1 MFNISKGAMID
12 TINNMIYNIAL
23 YVFVFIICMWI
34 LVCIVRL
41 FVRGLSRVIPITYT
55 PPLQSKG
62 NGNGNGNGKRKQNK
76 KRSASYRVQSVGKK
90 ANTNKVVNSDL
101 DDEDDFN
108 NYYDDYS
115 SPSYYSSSNSSSSE
129 SSYSNSNYNSTSS
142 YKNEDSSKYDSP
154 SYNSSYNSNSD
165 ENDY

>member
-1 MFNISKGAMID
+1 MAVIDFMFNISKGAMID

-55 PPLQSKG
+55 PSLQSK
-62 NGNGNGNGKRKQNK
+62 GNGKRKQNK
-76 KRSASYRVQSVGKK
+76 KRNASYRVQSVGKK
-90 ANTNKVVNSDL
+90 ANTNKVINSDL

-108 NYYDDYS
+108 DYS

-142 YKNEDSSKYDSP
+142 YKNEDSSRYDSP
-154 SYNSSYNSNSD
+154 SYNSSYNINSD
-165 ENDY
+165 ENDYQ

>member
-1 MFNISKGAMID
+1 MAVIDFMFNISKGAMID

-55 PPLQSKG
+55 PPLQSKE
-62 NGNGNGNGKRKQNK
+62 NGKRKQNK

-108 NYYDDYS
+108 DYYDDYS
-115 SPSYYSSSNSSSSE
+115 SSSYYSSSNSSSSE

-142 YKNEDSSKYDSP
+142 YKNEDSSRYDSP